1 MTDDVDRASE
11 REGEILTEAL
21 YQQARRAGLAGKTV
35 ADSAKHCHDCDA
47 PIPQA
52 RRVAVPGCQL
62 CVACQ
67 GAHERMRP

>member
-1 MTDDVDRASE
+1 MTDDIDRASE
-11 REGEILTEAL
+11 REAELLAEAL
-21 YQQARRAGLAGKTV
+21 YQQARRAGLTGKTV
-35 ADSAKHCHDCDA
+35 ADSATECAECGA

-67 GAHERMRP
+67 SRAERT

>member
-1 MTDDVDRASE
+1 MTDDIDRASE

-35 ADSAKHCHDCDA
+35 ADSAQHCHDCDA

-67 GAHERMRP
+67 GARERM